1 MDRIWEN
8 AIRQGDPVQVYDLI
22 AAGVDVNAKDK
33 HGQTAIM
40 LASRSGHTDVVQLL
54 VDAHAELDV
63 TAKYNLSALMLAVIN
78 HHDPI
83 VRILVDAGADL
94 NLRGSGAPGFHR
106 KTAAELANDSGQ
118 ENLAAYLEQSR
129 ATGRTRAT

>member
-1 MDRIWEN
+1 MDKIWEN
-8 AIRQGDPVQVYDLI
+8 AIRQGDPAQVYNLI
-22 AAGVDVNAKDK
+22 AAGADVNVKDK

-40 LASRSGHTDVVQLL
+40 LASRNGQTDVVQLL
-54 VDAHAELDV
+54 VDAHAEFNV

-78 HHDPI
+78 DHDNI

-94 NLRGSGAPGFHR
+94 NLRGSGAPGFHN

-118 ENLAAYLEQSR
+118 KEVAAYIEQSPVNR
-129 ATGRTRAT
+129 AKDN